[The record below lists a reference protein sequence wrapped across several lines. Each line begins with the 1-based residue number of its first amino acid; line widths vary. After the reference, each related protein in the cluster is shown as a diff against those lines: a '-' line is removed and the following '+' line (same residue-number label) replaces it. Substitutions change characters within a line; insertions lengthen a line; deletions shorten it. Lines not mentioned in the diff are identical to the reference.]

1 MKIIIA
7 LSILLCSCTSKNAE
21 SVATNPHKV
30 ECGEVD
36 RHRHDFSLY
45 RCENKEVVCYVS
57 SWGGVD
63 CFLKPKDSESKDRKE

>member
-7 LSILLCSCTSKNAE
+7 LSILLCSCTPRNVEA
-21 SVATNPHKV
+21 VATSPHKV

-36 RHRHDFSLY
+36 SPNFSLY